1 MSDLLSLLTSGCSF
15 FAGPAGKEFKEFA
28 AFFLAMAVAING
40 PQSLGKKARNV
51 RAWAVR
57 VNRPTLALLFHVL
70 ASQGITSS
78 GLDSA
83 HRGNQAVHLLALL
96 GEPGVEDARQAVPV
110 VERLTLTVE
119 TKLCLFFALV
129 DMQEPRNPKLEYR
142 RSSAVTR

>member
-1 MSDLLSLLTSGCSF
+1 
-15 FAGPAGKEFKEFA
+15 
-28 AFFLAMAVAING
+28 MAVAING

-96 GEPGVEDARQAVPV
+96 GEPGVEIEMARRRYASQRFTSLGVGNQAASLRRLGRDAGT
-110 VERLTLTVE
+110 EE
-119 TKLCLFFALV
+119 
-129 DMQEPRNPKLEYR
+129 LE
-142 RSSAVTR
+142 A

>member
-1 MSDLLSLLTSGCSF
+1 MFGIWGSNSCLSDLLSLLASGCSF
-15 FAGPAGKEFKEFA
+15 FAGPAGKEFA
-28 AFFLAMAVAING
+28 AFFGYGRGDQWAAEF
-40 PQSLGKKARNV
+40 GKKARNV

-96 GEPGVEDARQAVPV
+96 GEPGVEIEMARRRYASQRFTALGVGNQAASLL
-110 VERLTLTVE
+110 RLGRHAGTE
-119 TKLCLFFALV
+119 
-129 DMQEPRNPKLEYR
+129 ELE
-142 RSSAVTR
+142 A